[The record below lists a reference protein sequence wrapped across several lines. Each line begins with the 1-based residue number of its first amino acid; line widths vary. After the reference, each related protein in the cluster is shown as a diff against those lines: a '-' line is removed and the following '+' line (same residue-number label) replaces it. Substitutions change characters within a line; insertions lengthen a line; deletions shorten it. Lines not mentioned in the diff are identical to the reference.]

1 MLSDAAGV
9 VKKKYAKNLDFH
21 HVKYEM
27 QHTEKKKKESENYTS
42 CKS

>member
-27 QHTEKKKKESENYTS
+27 QHTEKKKRIGKLY
-42 CKS
+42 KI